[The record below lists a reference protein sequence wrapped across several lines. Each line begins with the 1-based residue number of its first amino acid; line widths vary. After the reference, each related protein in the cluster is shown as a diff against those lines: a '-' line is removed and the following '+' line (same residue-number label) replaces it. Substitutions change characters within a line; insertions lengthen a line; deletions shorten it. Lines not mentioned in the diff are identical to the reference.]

1 MNDSLY
7 NTKSELG
14 LRSLFILKELY
25 PKFCSIDR
33 LLYLDY
39 LCLYVEEVKKDAINL
54 HPKYPFQSIEIFEK
68 REIMKK
74 AIFELA
80 LKGLVDV
87 ETNEGM
93 TFGCNGNTLW
103 LLDSVENIYS
113 KHLSKNII
121 LIINETKTKTDTELK
136 NIIFYKKSDIINEF
150 DNFYPYFEED

>member
-14 LRSLFILKELY
+14 LRSLFILKELH
-25 PKFCSIDR
+25 PKFCDIDR

-39 LCLYVEEVKKDAINL
+39 LCLYVEEIKKDATNL

-68 REIMKK
+68 RETLKK

-87 ETNEGM
+87 ETNEGLA
-93 TFGCNGNTLW
+93 FGCNGNTLW

-113 KHLSKNII
+113 EHLSRNIK
-121 LIINETKTKTDTELK
+121 LIINETKTKTDKELK
-136 NIIFYKKSDIINEF
+136 DIIFSRKSDINNEF
-150 DNFYPYFEED
+150 DSFYPYFEED